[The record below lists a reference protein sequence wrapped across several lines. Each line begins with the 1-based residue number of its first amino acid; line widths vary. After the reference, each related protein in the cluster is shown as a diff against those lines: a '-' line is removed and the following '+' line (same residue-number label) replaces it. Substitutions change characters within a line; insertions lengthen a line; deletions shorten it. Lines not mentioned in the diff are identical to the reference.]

1 VPRISA
7 PTLAQ
12 HRATQQRALLDAARA
27 ILAETGK
34 PPTFA
39 ALAERAGLARPSVY
53 QYFRSGED
61 LLQAM
66 VEDVFPRWSATVAAA
81 MDEAD
86 DDAGRV
92 RAYMRTN
99 LELVAEGE
107 HALATALASVGPQSA
122 VMEGSRA
129 MHDELLQPLTRTL
142 EALGARDVVR
152 AAELLNAVVNSAAR
166 MIEGGSPLEDA
177 WASVDALV
185 GPYVDSLVREGA
197 SGGPQS

>member
-1 VPRISA
+1 MPRISA
-7 PTLAQ
+7 PTLAL

-27 ILAETGK
+27 ILAETGR

-81 MDEAD
+81 MDEAP
-86 DDAGRV
+86 DDAARV

-107 HALATALASVGPQSA
+107 HALATALASVGPPGA
-122 VMEGSRA
+122 VMEGSRV
-129 MHDELLQPLTRTL
+129 MHDELLQPLTRAL
-142 EALGARDVVR
+142 DSLGARDVV
-152 AAELLNAVVNSAAR
+152 ASAQLINAVVNSGAR
-166 MIEGGSPLEDA
+166 MIEAGSALEDT
-177 WASVDALV
+177 WASVEALV
-185 GPYVDSLVREGA
+185 GPYVDVLVREA
-197 SGGPQS
+197 ATAHKP